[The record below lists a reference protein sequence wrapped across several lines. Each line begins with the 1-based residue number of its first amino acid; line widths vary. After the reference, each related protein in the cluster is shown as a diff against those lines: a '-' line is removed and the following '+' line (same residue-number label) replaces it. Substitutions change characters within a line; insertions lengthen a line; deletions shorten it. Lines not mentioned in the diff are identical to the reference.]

1 MRFLFKVFPLFAVL
15 ILHAKCDTLQ
25 NATVTVAT
33 LLESPY
39 TMHAKLSEGEVLT
52 GNARYEGYIID
63 LLDLLAK
70 NLGFSYDVQIVEDHR
85 YGAMHNGKWDGLI
98 GEVRSGRAKIGA
110 AAITITSLREAAVDF
125 TIPFINLGISI
136 LYKRST
142 DGKALP
148 FTNVEELAAAE
159 TIKVGCVLGG
169 ATYQFFKNSDIPAY
183 KRIYERMESADPP
196 TFTQTVAEGIERV
209 QSGDYAF
216 FMESTSL
223 DYAVQH
229 NCDLQQVG
237 GLLDSKGFGLVV
249 EQGSPFRELLSQ
261 AILLLQESGD
271 LAKLHDKWWK
281 MNAQKC
287 DH

>member
-25 NATVTVAT
+25 NTTITVAT
-33 LLESPY
+33 LLERPY
-39 TMHAKLSEGEVLT
+39 TMLREDASLT

-70 NLGFSYDVQIVEDHR
+70 NLGFSYDVHIVEDHR
-85 YGAMHNGKWDGLI
+85 YGAMHNGEWDGLV

-110 AAITITSLREAAVDF
+110 AALTITSHRETAVDF
-125 TIPFINLGISI
+125 TVPFMNFGISI

-159 TIKVGCVLGG
+159 TVKVGCVMGG
-169 ATYQFFKNSDIPAY
+169 ATYQFFKNSDVPAY
-183 KRIYERMESADPP
+183 KRIYERMVSADPP
-196 TFTQTVAEGIERV
+196 TFTSTIDEGIERV
-209 QSGDYAF
+209 KSGGYAF
-216 FMESTSL
+216 FMESRTL
-223 DYAVQH
+223 EYVTER
-229 NCDLQQVG
+229 NCDLTQVG

-249 EQGSPFRELLSQ
+249 QEGSPLREQLTRN
-261 AILLLQESGD
+261 ILVLKESGA
-271 LAKLHDKWWK
+271 LLRLHLRWWK
-281 MNAQKC
+281 NEDGRKC
-287 DH
+287 YH